1 MQIKIIGKYVLSAPR
16 NGFLAGRI
24 IKHRFSAWRP
34 TWAGSLFAYRTI
46 LLAMRRLVDSW
57 TRRPADNKVF
67 NRKTLLTYCPPG
79 GPWPAPTRRRREGG
93 AWRERKLA
101 TAHYEFN
108 WIVQWPGTWACG
120 TGPGPGLPP
129 AAADCLYFDFMGA
142 LSAPERG
149 QRQRY
154 ECKYADMCQGW
165 RELKKKKATRAAR
178 AKIVGI

>member
-1 MQIKIIGKYVLSAPR
+1 MNKMQIKIIGKYVLSAPR

-93 AWRERKLA
+93 GGREEREESANWPQHIMNSIEL
-101 TAHYEFN
+101 FN
-108 WIVQWPGTWACG
+108 GL
-120 TGPGPGLPP
+120 GPGHVELDLDL
-129 AAADCLYFDFMGA
+129 DC
-142 LSAPERG
+142 
-149 QRQRY
+149 
-154 ECKYADMCQGW
+154 
-165 RELKKKKATRAAR
+165 REPLL
-178 AKIVGI
+178 IVFILILWVH